1 MKKLLLI
8 ALALLAVDIAGR
20 VQAQRSQRSLDDIA
34 SKLDEL
40 TRATS
45 RVPAE
50 VGTHVGSAISGAA
63 QAASFRARF
72 PRDRT
77 A

>member
-8 ALALLAVDIAGR
+8 ALALLTVDIAGR
-20 VQAQRSQRSLDDIA
+20 FQAQRSQISLDDIA
-34 SKLDEL
+34 SKLDQL
-40 TRATS
+40 TRVTS

-50 VGTHVGSAISGAA
+50 VGTHVNGALGGAA
-63 QAASFRARF
+63 QTASFRARF